1 MAKKT
6 SDNPAILKTSGTVID
21 ALGGNQAVMKLA
33 CTTAANV
40 SNWRAAGRFP
50 SNTYVLFRTALM
62 DLGFYAPP
70 SLWGM
75 REIKAERQAC

>member
-1 MAKKT
+1 
-6 SDNPAILKTSGTVID
+6 
-21 ALGGNQAVMKLA
+21 MKLA